1 VKSEKKDI
9 FLSFPR
15 IWLRGFRC
23 VTLASSEEEQLEG
36 GPSPPPRKKA
46 RKTVSLASEMH
57 RRRTHL
63 GDVDVDDCDTSSNGE
78 LLSASKHK
86 IPSNQAKQKTFTKF
100 EEDSVRLI
108 GQHLRG
114 LGLK

>member
-1 VKSEKKDI
+1 MKKRRKKI
-9 FLSFPR
+9 YLSIPR
-15 IWLRGFRC
+15 IWLRGFCC

-46 RKTVSLASEMH
+46 RKTVSLASEMR
-57 RRRTHL
+57 RRRTHY
-63 GDVDVDDCDTSSNGE
+63 GDVDVDECDTNSNGE
-78 LLSASKHK
+78 LLCASKHK
-86 IPSNQAKQKTFTKF
+86 IPSNQAKQKSFTKF
-100 EEDSVRLI
+100 EEDTVRLI

>member
-1 VKSEKKDI
+1 
-9 FLSFPR
+9 
-15 IWLRGFRC
+15 
-23 VTLASSEEEQLEG
+23 
-36 GPSPPPRKKA
+36 
-46 RKTVSLASEMH
+46 
-57 RRRTHL
+57 L
-63 GDVDVDDCDTSSNGE
+63 GDVDVDECEPSSNGE

>member
-1 VKSEKKDI
+1 
-9 FLSFPR
+9 
-15 IWLRGFRC
+15 
-23 VTLASSEEEQLEG
+23 
-36 GPSPPPRKKA
+36 
-46 RKTVSLASEMH
+46 
-57 RRRTHL
+57 L